1 MLKFAL
7 AALLSAG
14 TVSAT
19 YTAVVAL
26 YRASHAQLLVLEAQ
40 RDQATEQVARIQWA
54 LDDKPG
60 APTVGQLI
68 EGGYISPSYTDRPRV
83 GEPLELPAELPA
95 EPASGAAQ

>member
-1 MLKFAL
+1 MFKHLL

-26 YRASHAQLLVLEAQ
+26 YRASHAQLQTLEAH

-60 APTVGQLI
+60 APTVDQLI
-68 EGGYISPSYTDRPRV
+68 EGGYIAPSYTDRPRV
-83 GEPLELPAELPA
+83 GDPLELPAELPA
-95 EPASGAAQ
+95 EAAQ